1 MYSIMTKNEELNLLL
16 EIMRK
21 YDLPVSPILEFA
33 IRSKMDDSSGDDLI
47 IPEVSSM
54 KSDTD
59 LVQSSEI
66 ASMERPFQHSNV
78 MLEEETEMDYRTRVS
93 DTTRKNRKKTI
104 LRVTRPDGSIIEDSK
119 ATVTLAMTILEIGV
133 ERVRSLNLSLDGM
146 NLILIGENTLYPSQ
160 QYYLG
165 GGYYL
170 NTHSSTDRKKYHLE
184 KMFKALGLDW
194 KVEIV
199 SSEW

>member
-1 MYSIMTKNEELNLLL
+1 MTKNEELNLLL

-33 IRSKMDDSSGDDLI
+33 IRSKMDNSSGDDVM
-47 IPEVSSM
+47 IPEACPMVSDTDSM
-54 KSDTD
+54 KS
-59 LVQSSEI
+59 QEMQPI
-66 ASMERPFQHSNV
+66 
-78 MLEEETEMDYRTRVS
+78 ETYYTAPVS
-93 DTTRKNRKKTI
+93 DSTRKNRKKTI
-104 LRVTRPDGSIIEDSK
+104 LRVTRPDGSMIEDSK
-119 ATVTLAMTILEIGV
+119 ATVTLAKTILEIGV

-165 GGYYL
+165 DGYYL

-184 KMFKALGLDW
+184 KMFKALGLKW

>member
-1 MYSIMTKNEELNLLL
+1 MLTMTKNEELNLLL

-33 IRSKMDDSSGDDLI
+33 IRSKMDDSSSDDVI

-54 KSDTD
+54 VSDID
-59 LVQSSEI
+59 SVQASEI
-66 ASMERPFQHSNV
+66 STIEMPFQHSNV
-78 MLEEETEMDYRTRVS
+78 ILVEKTDTDYRTRMS
-93 DTTRKNRKKTI
+93 DTTRKNRKKTR

-119 ATVTLAMTILEIGV
+119 ATVTLAMTIQEIGV

-165 GGYYL
+165 DGYYL

-184 KMFKALGLDW
+184 KMFKALGLEW

>member
-1 MYSIMTKNEELNLLL
+1 MLTMTRNEELTLLL

-33 IRSKMDDSSGDDLI
+33 IRSKIDDSSGDDLI

-54 KSDTD
+54 ESDTG

-66 ASMERPFQHSNV
+66 SHIEKPFQYSNV
-78 MLEEETEMDYRTRVS
+78 MLEEKTETDYRTRVS

-165 GGYYL
+165 DGYYL

>member
-1 MYSIMTKNEELNLLL
+1 MLTMTRNEELTLLL

-78 MLEEETEMDYRTRVS
+78 MLEDETEMDYRTRVS

-104 LRVTRPDGSIIEDSK
+104 LRVTRPDGSMIEDSK
-119 ATVTLAMTILEIGV
+119 ATVTLAMTIQEIGV

-165 GGYYL
+165 DGYYL

-199 SSEW
+199 SS

>member
-1 MYSIMTKNEELNLLL
+1 MLTMTRNEELTLLL

-21 YDLPVSPILEFA
+21 YDFPVSPILEFA

-54 KSDTD
+54 ESDIG

-66 ASMERPFQHSNV
+66 SHIEKPFQYSNV
-78 MLEEETEMDYRTRVS
+78 MLEEKTKTDYRTRVS

-104 LRVTRPDGSIIEDSK
+104 LRVTRPDGSMIEDSK
-119 ATVTLAMTILEIGV
+119 ATVTLAITIQEIGV
-133 ERVRSLNLSLDGM
+133 ERVRNLNLSLDGM

-165 GGYYL
+165 DGFYL

>member
-1 MYSIMTKNEELNLLL
+1 MLTMTRNEELTLLL

-54 KSDTD
+54 KSDIG

-66 ASMERPFQHSNV
+66 SHIEKPFQYSNV
-78 MLEEETEMDYRTRVS
+78 MLEEKTETDYRTRVS
-93 DTTRKNRKKTI
+93 DTIRKNRKKTI
-104 LRVTRPDGSIIEDSK
+104 LRVTRPDGSMIEDSK
-119 ATVTLAMTILEIGV
+119 ATVTLAITIQEIGV
-133 ERVRSLNLSLDGM
+133 ERVRNLNLSLDGM

-165 GGYYL
+165 DGYYL

>member
-1 MYSIMTKNEELNLLL
+1 MLTMTRNEELTLLL

-47 IPEVSSM
+47 IPEVGSM
-54 KSDTD
+54 KCDTD

-66 ASMERPFQHSNV
+66 ASMARPFQHSNV
-78 MLEEETEMDYRTRVS
+78 MLEEKTETDYRTRVS

-104 LRVTRPDGSIIEDSK
+104 LRVTRPDGSMIEDSK
-119 ATVTLAMTILEIGV
+119 ATVTLAITIQEIGV
-133 ERVRSLNLSLDGM
+133 ERVRNLNLSLDGM

-165 GGYYL
+165 DGYYL

-194 KVEIV
+194 KVGIV

>member
-1 MYSIMTKNEELNLLL
+1 MMTMTKNEELNLLL

-33 IRSKMDDSSGDDLI
+33 IRSKMDDSSSDDVI

-54 KSDTD
+54 RSDID
-59 LVQSSEI
+59 SVQASEI
-66 ASMERPFQHSNV
+66 STIEMPFQHSNV
-78 MLEEETEMDYRTRVS
+78 MLVEKTETDYRTRMS
-93 DTTRKNRKKTI
+93 NTTRKNRKKTS

-119 ATVTLAMTILEIGV
+119 ATVTLAMTIQEIGV

-165 GGYYL
+165 DGYYL

-184 KMFKALGLDW
+184 KMFKALGIDW

>member
-1 MYSIMTKNEELNLLL
+1 MLTMTRNEELTLLL

-33 IRSKMDDSSGDDLI
+33 IRSKMDDSSSDDVI

-54 KSDTD
+54 RSDID
-59 LVQSSEI
+59 SVQASEI
-66 ASMERPFQHSNV
+66 STIEMPFQHSNV
-78 MLEEETEMDYRTRVS
+78 MLVEKTETDYRTRMS

-119 ATVTLAMTILEIGV
+119 ATVTLAMTIQEIGV
-133 ERVRSLNLSLDGM
+133 EMVRSLNLSLDGM

-165 GGYYL
+165 DGYYL
-170 NTHSSTDRKKYHLE
+170 NTHSSTDRKKYNLE
-184 KMFKALGLDW
+184 KMFKALGLKW

>member
-1 MYSIMTKNEELNLLL
+1 MLTMTKNEELNLLL

-33 IRSKMDDSSGDDLI
+33 IRSKMDDSSSDDVI

-54 KSDTD
+54 RSDID
-59 LVQSSEI
+59 SVQASEI
-66 ASMERPFQHSNV
+66 STIEMPFQHSNV
-78 MLEEETEMDYRTRVS
+78 MLVEKTETDYRTRMS
-93 DTTRKNRKKTI
+93 DTTRKNRKKTR
-104 LRVTRPDGSIIEDSK
+104 LRVTRPDGSIIEESK
-119 ATVTLAMTILEIGV
+119 ATITLAMTIQEIGV

-165 GGYYL
+165 DGYYL

-184 KMFKALGLDW
+184 KMFKALGLEW

>member
-1 MYSIMTKNEELNLLL
+1 MLTMTKNEELNLLL

-33 IRSKMDDSSGDDLI
+33 IRSKMDDSSSDDVI

-54 KSDTD
+54 RSDID
-59 LVQSSEI
+59 SVQVSEI
-66 ASMERPFQHSNV
+66 STIEMPIQHSNV
-78 MLEEETEMDYRTRVS
+78 MLVEKTETDYRTRMS

-119 ATVTLAMTILEIGV
+119 ATVTLAMTIQEIGV

-165 GGYYL
+165 DGYYL

-184 KMFKALGLDW
+184 KMFKALGLEW

>member
-1 MYSIMTKNEELNLLL
+1 MPRNEELNLLL

-78 MLEEETEMDYRTRVS
+78 MLEDETEMDYRTRVS

-104 LRVTRPDGSIIEDSK
+104 LRVTRPDGSMIEDSK
-119 ATVTLAMTILEIGV
+119 ATVTLAMTIQEIGV

-199 SSEW
+199 SS

>member
-1 MYSIMTKNEELNLLL
+1 MLTMTRNEELTLLL

-21 YDLPVSPILEFA
+21 YDLPISPILEFA

-54 KSDTD
+54 ESDTG
-59 LVQSSEI
+59 LGQSSEI
-66 ASMERPFQHSNV
+66 SHIEKPFQYSNV
-78 MLEEETEMDYRTRVS
+78 MLEEKTETDYRTRVS

-165 GGYYL
+165 DGYYL

-184 KMFKALGLDW
+184 KMFKALRLDW

>member
-1 MYSIMTKNEELNLLL
+1 MTRNEELTLLL

-54 KSDTD
+54 ESDTG

-66 ASMERPFQHSNV
+66 SHIEKPFQYSNV
-78 MLEEETEMDYRTRVS
+78 MLEEKTETDYRTRVS

-104 LRVTRPDGSIIEDSK
+104 LRVTRPDGSMIEDSK
-119 ATVTLAMTILEIGV
+119 ATVTLAMTIQEIGV

-165 GGYYL
+165 DGYYL

>member
-1 MYSIMTKNEELNLLL
+1 MTRNEELTLLL

-93 DTTRKNRKKTI
+93 DTARKNRKKTI
-104 LRVTRPDGSIIEDSK
+104 LRVTRPDGSMIEDSK
-119 ATVTLAMTILEIGV
+119 ATVTLAMTIQEIGV

-165 GGYYL
+165 DGYYL

>member
-1 MYSIMTKNEELNLLL
+1 MTRNEELNLLL

-33 IRSKMDDSSGDDLI
+33 IRSKMDDSSVDDVM
-47 IPEVSSM
+47 IPEVCP
-54 KSDTD
+54 
-59 LVQSSEI
+59 
-66 ASMERPFQHSNV
+66 A
-78 MLEEETEMDYRTRVS
+78 VS
-93 DTTRKNRKKTI
+93 DTETVKPQEIQSVDTYYATPVADSTRKNRKKTI

-119 ATVTLAMTILEIGV
+119 ATVTLAKTVLEIGV
-133 ERVRSLNLSLDGM
+133 ERVRALNISLDGM

-170 NTHSSTDRKKYHLE
+170 NTHSSTDRKKYHME
-184 KMFKALGLDW
+184 KMFKALGLKW

>member
-1 MYSIMTKNEELNLLL
+1 MTRNEELTLLL

-104 LRVTRPDGSIIEDSK
+104 LRVTRPDGSMIEDSK
-119 ATVTLAMTILEIGV
+119 ATVTLAMTIQEIGV

-146 NLILIGENTLYPSQ
+146 NLILIGENTLYQSQ

>member
-1 MYSIMTKNEELNLLL
+1 MLTMTKNEELNLLL

-33 IRSKMDDSSGDDLI
+33 IRSKMDDSSSDDVI

-54 KSDTD
+54 RSDID
-59 LVQSSEI
+59 SVQASEI
-66 ASMERPFQHSNV
+66 STIEMPFQHSNV
-78 MLEEETEMDYRTRVS
+78 MLVEKTETDYRTRMS

-119 ATVTLAMTILEIGV
+119 ATVTLAMTIQEIGV
-133 ERVRSLNLSLDGM
+133 EMVRSLNLSLDGM

-165 GGYYL
+165 DGYYL

-184 KMFKALGLDW
+184 KMFKALGLEW

>member
-1 MYSIMTKNEELNLLL
+1 MLTMTKNEELNLLL

-33 IRSKMDDSSGDDLI
+33 IRSKMDDSSSDDVI

-54 KSDTD
+54 RSDID
-59 LVQSSEI
+59 SVQASEI
-66 ASMERPFQHSNV
+66 STIEMPFQHSNV
-78 MLEEETEMDYRTRVS
+78 MLVEKAEADYRTRMS

-119 ATVTLAMTILEIGV
+119 ATVTLAMTIQEIGV

-165 GGYYL
+165 DGYYL

-184 KMFKALGLDW
+184 KMFKALGLEW
-194 KVEIV
+194 NVEIV

>member
-1 MYSIMTKNEELNLLL
+1 MLTMTRNEELTLLL

-33 IRSKMDDSSGDDLI
+33 IRSKIDDSSGDDLI

-54 KSDTD
+54 ESDIG

-66 ASMERPFQHSNV
+66 SHIEKPFQYSNV
-78 MLEEETEMDYRTRVS
+78 MLEEKTDTDYRTRVS

-104 LRVTRPDGSIIEDSK
+104 LRVTRPDGSMIEDSK
-119 ATVTLAMTILEIGV
+119 ATVTLAITIQEIGV
-133 ERVRSLNLSLDGM
+133 ERVRNLNLSLDGM

-165 GGYYL
+165 DGYYL

>member
-1 MYSIMTKNEELNLLL
+1 MTRNEELNLLL

-78 MLEEETEMDYRTRVS
+78 MLEDETEMDYKTRVS

-104 LRVTRPDGSIIEDSK
+104 LRVTRPDGSMIEDSK
-119 ATVTLAMTILEIGV
+119 ATVTLAMTIQEIGV

-165 GGYYL
+165 DGYYL

-199 SSEW
+199 SS

>member
-1 MYSIMTKNEELNLLL
+1 MLTMTRNEELTLLL

-54 KSDTD
+54 ESDIG

-66 ASMERPFQHSNV
+66 SHIEKPFQYSNV
-78 MLEEETEMDYRTRVS
+78 MLEEKTETDYRTRVS

-104 LRVTRPDGSIIEDSK
+104 LRVTRPDGSMIEDSK
-119 ATVTLAMTILEIGV
+119 ATVTLAITIQEIGV
-133 ERVRSLNLSLDGM
+133 ERVRNLNLSLDGM

-165 GGYYL
+165 DGFYL

>member
-1 MYSIMTKNEELNLLL
+1 MTKNEELNLLL

-33 IRSKMDDSSGDDLI
+33 IRNKMDDSSADDM
-47 IPEVSSM
+47 IPEVCPTL
-54 KSDTD
+54 SDIETVESQE
-59 LVQSSEI
+59 VQSVDAYYATPMADSI
-66 ASMERPFQHSNV
+66 
-78 MLEEETEMDYRTRVS
+78 
-93 DTTRKNRKKTI
+93 RKNRKKTI
-104 LRVTRPDGSIIEDSK
+104 LRVTRPDGSTIEDSK
-119 ATVTLAMTILEIGV
+119 ATVTLAKTILEIGV
-133 ERVRSLNLSLDGM
+133 ERVRALNISLDGM

-184 KMFKALGLDW
+184 KMFKALGLNW

>member
-1 MYSIMTKNEELNLLL
+1 
-16 EIMRK
+16 MRWAGQSGFTQRSAT
-21 YDLPVSPILEFA
+21 SP
-33 IRSKMDDSSGDDLI
+33 SNW
-47 IPEVSSM
+47 
-54 KSDTD
+54 
-59 LVQSSEI
+59 
-66 ASMERPFQHSNV
+66 RPFQHSNV
-78 MLEEETEMDYRTRVS
+78 MLEEKTETDYRTRVS
-93 DTTRKNRKKTI
+93 DTTRKNRKMTI
-104 LRVTRPDGSIIEDSK
+104 LRVTRPDGSMIEDSK
-119 ATVTLAMTILEIGV
+119 ATVTLAITIKEIGV
-133 ERVRSLNLSLDGM
+133 ERVRNLNLSLDGM

-165 GGYYL
+165 DGYYL

>member
-1 MYSIMTKNEELNLLL
+1 MLTMTRNEELTLLL

-54 KSDTD
+54 ESDIG

-66 ASMERPFQHSNV
+66 SHIEKPFQHSNV
-78 MLEEETEMDYRTRVS
+78 TLEEKTETDYRTRVS

-104 LRVTRPDGSIIEDSK
+104 LRVTRPDGSMIEDSK
-119 ATVTLAMTILEIGV
+119 ATVTLAITIQEIGV
-133 ERVRSLNLSLDGM
+133 ERVRNLNLSLDGM

-165 GGYYL
+165 DGYYL

>member
-1 MYSIMTKNEELNLLL
+1 MTRNEELTLLL

-54 KSDTD
+54 ESDTG

-66 ASMERPFQHSNV
+66 SHIEKPFQYSNV
-78 MLEEETEMDYRTRVS
+78 MLEEKTETDYRTRVS

-165 GGYYL
+165 DGYYL

>member
-1 MYSIMTKNEELNLLL
+1 MLTKTRNEELTLLL

-47 IPEVSSM
+47 IQEVSSM
-54 KSDTD
+54 ESDTG
-59 LVQSSEI
+59 LGQSSEI
-66 ASMERPFQHSNV
+66 FHIEKPFQYSNV
-78 MLEEETEMDYRTRVS
+78 MLEEKTETDYRTRVS

-165 GGYYL
+165 DGYYL

-184 KMFKALGLDW
+184 KMFKALRLDW

>member
-1 MYSIMTKNEELNLLL
+1 MLTMTKNEELNLLL

-33 IRSKMDDSSGDDLI
+33 IRSKMDDSSSDDVI

-54 KSDTD
+54 RSDID
-59 LVQSSEI
+59 SVQASEI
-66 ASMERPFQHSNV
+66 STIEMPFQHSNV
-78 MLEEETEMDYRTRVS
+78 MLVEKTETDYRTRMS

-119 ATVTLAMTILEIGV
+119 ATVTLAMTIQEIGV
-133 ERVRSLNLSLDGM
+133 EMVRSLNLSLDGM

-165 GGYYL
+165 DGYYL

-184 KMFKALGLDW
+184 KMFKSLGLKW

>member
-1 MYSIMTKNEELNLLL
+1 MTKNEELTLLL

-33 IRSKMDDSSGDDLI
+33 IKSKMDDSPDDVVVPKVCSI
-47 IPEVSSM
+47 D
-54 KSDTD
+54 SDTD

-66 ASMERPFQHSNV
+66 PHIEMPLQHSTTI
-78 MLEEETEMDYRTRVS
+78 LDEKAETDYRTRVS

-104 LRVTRPDGSIIEDSK
+104 LRVTRPDGSTIEDSK
-119 ATVTLAMTILEIGV
+119 ATVTLAKTIQEIGV

-165 GGYYL
+165 DGYYL

-184 KMFKALGLDW
+184 KMFKALGLEW

>member
-1 MYSIMTKNEELNLLL
+1 MLTMTRNEELTLLL

-54 KSDTD
+54 ESDIG
-59 LVQSSEI
+59 LVQASEI
-66 ASMERPFQHSNV
+66 SHIEKPFQYSNV
-78 MLEEETEMDYRTRVS
+78 MLEEKTDTDYRTRVS

-104 LRVTRPDGSIIEDSK
+104 LRVTRPDGSMIQDSK
-119 ATVTLAMTILEIGV
+119 ATVTLAITIQEIGV
-133 ERVRSLNLSLDGM
+133 ERVRNLNLSLDGM

-165 GGYYL
+165 DGYYL

>member
-1 MYSIMTKNEELNLLL
+1 MLTMTNNEELNLLL

-21 YDLPVSPILEFA
+21 YDLPISPILEFA
-33 IRSKMDDSSGDDLI
+33 IRSKMDDSFSDDVI

-54 KSDTD
+54 VSDVD
-59 LVQSSEI
+59 LVQASEI
-66 ASMERPFQHSNV
+66 SRIEMPIQHSNV
-78 MLEEETEMDYRTRVS
+78 MLVEKTEIEYRTRMS
-93 DTTRKNRKKTI
+93 DTTRKNRKKTR

-119 ATVTLAMTILEIGV
+119 ATVTLAMTIQEIGV
-133 ERVRSLNLSLDGM
+133 ERVRSLDLLLDGM

-165 GGYYL
+165 DGYYL

-184 KMFKALGLDW
+184 KMFKALGLEW

>member
-1 MYSIMTKNEELNLLL
+1 MLTMTRNEELTLLL

-54 KSDTD
+54 ESDIG

-66 ASMERPFQHSNV
+66 SHIEKPFQYSNV
-78 MLEEETEMDYRTRVS
+78 MLEEKTETDYRTRVS

-104 LRVTRPDGSIIEDSK
+104 LRVTRPDGSMIEDSK
-119 ATVTLAMTILEIGV
+119 ATVTLAITIQEIGV
-133 ERVRSLNLSLDGM
+133 ERVRNLNLSLDGM

-165 GGYYL
+165 DGYYL

>member
-1 MYSIMTKNEELNLLL
+1 MLTMTRNEELTLLL

-33 IRSKMDDSSGDDLI
+33 IRSKIDDSSGDDLI
-47 IPEVSSM
+47 IPEVGSM
-54 KSDTD
+54 KYDTD

-66 ASMERPFQHSNV
+66 ASMARPFQHSNV
-78 MLEEETEMDYRTRVS
+78 MLEGKTETDYRTRVS

-104 LRVTRPDGSIIEDSK
+104 LRVTRPDGSMIEDSK
-119 ATVTLAMTILEIGV
+119 ATVTLAITIQEIGV
-133 ERVRSLNLSLDGM
+133 ERVRNLNLSLDGM

-165 GGYYL
+165 DGYYL

>member
-1 MYSIMTKNEELNLLL
+1 MTKNEELNLLL

-33 IRSKMDDSSGDDLI
+33 IRSKMEDSSGDDVMA
-47 IPEVSSM
+47 PKVCFTD
-54 KSDTD
+54 SDAD

-66 ASMERPFQHSNV
+66 LPIEMTFQHSNV
-78 MLEEETEMDYRTRVS
+78 ILEEKTETYYRTRVS
-93 DTTRKNRKKTI
+93 DTTRKNRRKTI

-119 ATVTLAMTILEIGV
+119 ATVTLAMTIQEIGV

-165 GGYYL
+165 DGYL
-170 NTHSSTDRKKYHLE
+170 FQKT
-184 KMFKALGLDW
+184 
-194 KVEIV
+194 
-199 SSEW
+199 